1 MLHLQVA
8 QEELG
13 KQSMQL
19 LNDVADRTS
28 SIKETSTAS
37 LESLKSVTTSQQ
49 KMASAVIGL
58 TDLADDSLRKQ
69 RELLA
74 HQMQMADVQDR
85 MLQNFSHMEELLGYI
100 ARLQRLI
107 FGELMDVHTAL
118 WYGGAAA
125 GCLVATA
132 APRTAAA
139 RLPLLFGLAL
149 TLAAERAALACV
161 VATESGMQQST
172 FPLVAYA
179 TAVQCLRHVFLG
191 LACVLLVAAMAFYCD
206 YGAANNVLLQQLL
219 LVNHAIITRLD
230 GKTEVCV

>member
-179 TAVQCLRHVFLG
+179 TAVRVHYFHVMRILS
-191 LACVLLVAAMAFYCD
+191 
-206 YGAANNVLLQQLL
+206 
-219 LVNHAIITRLD
+219 
-230 GKTEVCV
+230 